1 MKIDKIKL
9 SNFRNLKKLEYD
21 CIDTLNILVGNNAQ
35 GKTNFLEAIYALST
49 GASFRT
55 KNKEDLLNFNSDSLT
70 IRAIY
75 KKQGR
80 QISASLKIIRDGKKN
95 FLVNNNITGY
105 KNDDRLRVVLFTPD
119 DLYMVKGA
127 PFLRRDFMDFALKQ
141 VSEDYNFHWNRYKR
155 ILKKR
160 NDLLRNYETG
170 KSTYPIINEMFVD
183 HACRVIMARIN
194 FVNIL
199 DEIANK
205 VYKKINQVDEQL
217 KIRYAISF
225 PIDSGK
231 INIDALKQAMVDY
244 LNQIRD
250 LEIKRKNSVIGPH
263 VDDINIYHNN
273 KAARYFA
280 SQGQQ
285 RNIALA
291 IKLSEMYTYRKIMN
305 FYPVFLLDEV
315 LSELDNFKQQAIA
328 GLSCE
333 CPNFKS
339 FLTSVHLGKI
349 HGFNSKITVVENGRF
364 I

>member
-9 SNFRNLKKLEYD
+9 SNFRNLKKLEYE
-21 CIDTLNILVGNNAQ
+21 CIDNLNIFVGNNAQ
-35 GKTNFLEAIYALST
+35 GKTNFLEVIYALST

-55 KNKEDLLNFNSDSLT
+55 RNNEDLLNFNSDSLT

-80 QISASLKIIRDGKKN
+80 QISASLKIIRGGKKN
-95 FLVNNNITGY
+95 FSVNNNITGY

-141 VSEDYNFHWNRYKR
+141 VSEDYSFHWNRYKR

-160 NDLLRNYETG
+160 NDLLRNNETG
-170 KSTYPIINEMFVD
+170 KSTYQIINEMFVD
-183 HACRVIMARIN
+183 HACRVIIARIN

-217 KIRYAISF
+217 KIRYALSF

-231 INIDALKQAMVDY
+231 INIGALKQSMVDH

-250 LEIKRKNSVIGPH
+250 LEIKRKSSVIGPH
-263 VDDINIYHNN
+263 VDDVNIYHNN

-291 IKLSEMYTYRKIMN
+291 IKLSEIYTYKKIMN

-315 LSELDNFKQQAIA
+315 LSELDYVKKQQLIDYLANA
-328 GLSCE
+328 E
-333 CPNFKS
+333 FQS

-349 HGFNSKITVVENGRF
+349 HGSNSKITVVENGRF